1 MSRKIPM
8 ILILALLAALLVPS
22 LAFAVNVT
30 LTLSSNT
37 ANPRDSVTAS
47 GIADPD
53 TDVSIKVLD
62 VDTSIIVI
70 DFVRSDANGSYSCTF
85 KVPDT
90 SEGTL
95 TVVAG
100 YGRNVAN
107 KTLTVGTAPMEEDT
121 IAPSWSSGS
130 LEATNVSQT
139 GLVLS
144 WSGATDNVGVTGY
157 KVYQDDTLLTTT
169 PVTGSSYNVS
179 DLSAGTQYTFKVE
192 AGDAAGNW
200 SSTGP
205 RVTAETK
212 AGSGTGT
219 GPGSGGGGSTSSP
232 QAVDTTTGSASVA
245 PGLGGKISLGSDVS
259 IEIPSDALNGTANV
273 TVTIKK
279 VNSPPAIPAGFS
291 LQGNVFEFTVG
302 GNASYSFNKPVT
314 LTFTY
319 DPDSLADGE
328 IPAIYYYDEV
338 SAQWVNLG
346 GDISGDTIT
355 VTVDHFTKFA
365 VLTEEVT
372 PPAEQQPLEQP
383 PLFSDVPA
391 SYWASD
397 VINKL
402 SGQGYINGYPDGSF
416 RPDNSISRA
425 EFATVLVKA
434 FKLPVAS
441 GKVFDDTA
449 NHWAKEHIAAAYAA
463 GIVSGYSENSFGPDD
478 LITREQMA
486 VMIVKAAKIEAA
498 TEEITFTDG
507 DAASAWSKD
516 ALAAAAQAKIMQGYP
531 DGTFAPQNKATRAE
545 AVTVIANALE

>member
-1 MSRKIPM
+1 M

-37 ANPRDSVTAS
+37 ANPGDSVTAS

-53 TDVSIKVLD
+53 TWVAIKVLD
-62 VDTSIIVI
+62 GAKSVIVL
-70 DFVRSDANGSYSCTF
+70 DPVKSDVNGNYSCTF
-85 KVPDT
+85 KVPPDF
-90 SEGTL
+90 SGSTL
-95 TVVAG
+95 IVVAG
-100 YGRNVAN
+100 YGENVDTKELTIGGGGNVADN
-107 KTLTVGTAPMEEDT
+107 TPPVWPSGSALTPSEIGQTSLTLTWTP
-121 IAPSWSSGS
+121 
-130 LEATNVSQT
+130 
-139 GLVLS
+139 
-144 WSGATDNVGVTGY
+144 ATDNVAVTGY
-157 KVYQDDTLLTTT
+157 TVFIDSALYKTVNSGTLTCTAS
-169 PVTGSSYNVS
+169 G
-179 DLSAGTQYTFKVE
+179 LSAGTQYTFRVE
-192 AGDAAGNW
+192 AGDADGNW
-200 SSTGP
+200 STTGP
-205 RVTAETK
+205 SATAKTK
-212 AGSGTGT
+212 TES
-219 GPGSGGGGSTSSP
+219 GPGSSGGPTSSP

-273 TVTIKK
+273 TVTIRK

-328 IPAIYYYDEV
+328 IPAIYYYDEI

-365 VLTEEVT
+365 VLTKEVMRA
-372 PPAEQQPLEQP
+372 AEQQPLEQQP
-383 PLFSDVPA
+383 QFSDVPA

-434 FKLPVAS
+434 FKLPAAS

-449 NHWAKEHIAAAYAA
+449 NHWAKDHIAAANAA

>member
-1 MSRKIPM
+1 M

-37 ANPRDSVTAS
+37 ANPGDSVTAS

-53 TDVSIKVLD
+53 TWVTIKVLD
-62 VDTSIIVI
+62 DAKSVIVL
-70 DFVRSDANGSYSCTF
+70 DPVRSDANGNYSVSF
-85 KVPDT
+85 RVPPDF
-90 SEGTL
+90 SGSTL
-95 TVVAG
+95 IVVAG
-100 YGRNVAN
+100 YGENVDTKELTIGGGGNVADN
-107 KTLTVGTAPMEEDT
+107 TPPVWPSGSTLT
-121 IAPSWSSGS
+121 PSGIGQAS
-130 LEATNVSQT
+130 LTLT
-139 GLVLS
+139 
-144 WSGATDNVGVTGY
+144 WTPATDNVAVTGY
-157 KVYQDDTLLTTT
+157 KVFIDGDLYKTVNSSPLTCT
-169 PVTGSSYNVS
+169 VSGLSSATS
-179 DLSAGTQYTFKVE
+179 YTFKVE

-205 RVTAETK
+205 SVTAATT
-212 AGSGTGT
+212 AGSGTS
-219 GPGSGGGGSTSSP
+219 PGSSGGSTSSP

-338 SAQWVNLG
+338 SAQWVSLG

-365 VLTEEVT
+365 VLTKEVT
-372 PPAEQQPLEQP
+372 PPAEQQPQ
-383 PLFSDVPA
+383 FSDVPA

-434 FKLPVAS
+434 FKLPAAS

-449 NHWAKEHIAAAYAA
+449 NHWAKDHIAAAYAA